1 MQIFLRKLNT
11 LRICFGKKLRIFA
24 HIFLTF
30 INLSRIISRAS
41 IK

>member
-24 HIFLTF
+24 HIFF
-30 INLSRIISRAS
+30 DFYQP
-41 IK
+41 